1 MRGTGRLVVRALSS
15 GLLVVV
21 MNASPQAQVP
31 APTAVPGFYAG
42 LDKDA
47 VAVKRG
53 EAAFFRDCSFC
64 HLPRIRKAG
73 PLASPGPNLSGLLKD
88 ADKAREDRARQFIMT
103 GSDRMPAWRYSLKP
117 AEIDDLITYMR
128 TQ

>member
-1 MRGTGRLVVRALSS
+1 
-15 GLLVVV
+15 
-21 MNASPQAQVP
+21 MNAAPQAQVP

-47 VAVKRG
+47 LAVKRG
-53 EAAFFRDCSFC
+53 EATFFRDCSFC

-73 PLASPGPNLSGLLKD
+73 PLASPGPGLSGLLKD
-88 ADKAREDRARQFIMT
+88 ADKAREDRARQYIMT
-103 GSDRMPAWRYSLKP
+103 GSDRMPGWRHSLKP
-117 AEIDDLITYMR
+117 AEIDDVIAYLR